1 MADEDVAAR
10 ERYLKRLDKIEEEL
24 NHEIQRRKERR
35 ALRDLEAAVEAALTP
50 EEAAALAAVA
60 ATDNTRLSAATVQA
74 AKSAIAKI
82 RQALQVP

>member
-50 EEAAALAAVA
+50 E
-60 ATDNTRLSAATVQA
+60 
-74 AKSAIAKI
+74 
-82 RQALQVP
+82 